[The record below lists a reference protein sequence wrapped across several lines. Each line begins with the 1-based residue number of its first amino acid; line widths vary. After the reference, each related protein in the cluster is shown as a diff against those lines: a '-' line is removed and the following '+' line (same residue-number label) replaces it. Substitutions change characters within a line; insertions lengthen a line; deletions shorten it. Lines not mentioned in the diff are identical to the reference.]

1 MNFENKQ
8 PRPWMFILIPF
19 GIAAFLAI
27 GGFVVSW
34 LWNTLLPGLFDLPM
48 IGFWQAL
55 GLLALSR
62 ILFGGFGGSGSRGP
76 GHRGKH
82 RRHHGGPRGH
92 FTAEE
97 RERIRQQLN
106 MDTPAEEEREE
117 TNN

>member
-1 MNFENKQ
+1 MKDKKMK
-8 PRPWMFILIPF
+8 PWIFILIPF
-19 GIAAFLAI
+19 GIVFFLAL
-27 GGFVVSW
+27 GGWIVTW
-34 LWNTLLPGLFDLPM
+34 LWNALLPGLFGFPE

-55 GLLALSR
+55 GILALAR
-62 ILFGGFGGSGSRGP
+62 TLFGGFGSGGSRGP

-106 MDTPAEEEREE
+106 MEAAPEADGDD
-117 TNN
+117 